1 MDFRI
6 QTPSQLTHHLRAL
19 RLKRGWTQ
27 AELGAVLGLSQSRVA
42 RMEKSPSSI
51 SVDALLQMLSA
62 LQAEMLLTDTP
73 GRRIDHHFVSGNGPG
88 DDW

>member
-19 RLKRGWTQ
+19 RIKRGWSQ

-42 RMEKSPSSI
+42 RMEKSPTSI
-51 SVDALLQMLSA
+51 SVEALLHMLSA
-62 LQAEMLLTDTP
+62 LQAEMLLSDTP
-73 GRRIDHHFVSGNGPG
+73 GMRNTALFVAESGPG